1 MFIPCEHSDTKP
13 PKVVED
19 ASYEFQKL
27 VTRSFSLSKF
37 LQILITFP
45 DLSSGIAGILI
56 SVEREE
62 TSHVLRIP
70 FESLDD
76 QVTQFKK

>member
-45 DLSSGIAGILI
+45 DLSSEIAGILI

-62 TSHVLRIP
+62 TNVLRIP
-70 FESLDD
+70 FESLDG

>member
-19 ASYEFQKL
+19 VSYEFQKL

-45 DLSSGIAGILI
+45 DLSSEIAGILI

-62 TSHVLRIP
+62 TNVLRIP

>member
-1 MFIPCEHSDTKP
+1 MFIPCEHSGSKP

-45 DLSSGIAGILI
+45 DLSSEIAGILI

-62 TSHVLRIP
+62 TNVLRIP
-70 FESLDD
+70 FESLDG

>member
-45 DLSSGIAGILI
+45 DLSSEIAGILI

-62 TSHVLRIP
+62 TNVLRIP